1 MSGSKVLRP
10 ESRETEL
17 VGRWIRKEGKL
28 APDDAARR
36 ITALLRDWFKPVAE
50 ARSGRET
57 LLRDPSDGRLW
68 EASYRKS
75 RMHGGPPTLRVVSE
89 EVARKKYGILI

>member
-1 MSGSKVLRP
+1 MSGSKVLGP
-10 ESRETEL
+10 ESHETKL

-28 APDDAARR
+28 EPDDTTRR

-50 ARSGRET
+50 AKSGSEM
-57 LLRDPSDGRLW
+57 LLRDPVDGRLW
-68 EASYRKS
+68 EASKGT
-75 RMHGGPPTLRVVSE
+75 MHGGPPTLRVVSV

>member
-1 MSGSKVLRP
+1 MSESKVLRP
-10 ESRETEL
+10 ESHETEL

-28 APDDAARR
+28 APDDTARR

-50 ARSGRET
+50 ARSARET

-75 RMHGGPPTLRVVSE
+75 RMHGGPTTLRVVSE
-89 EVARKKYGILI
+89 EVARKKYGILL